1 MEQSI
6 MNRLADGIEQ
16 LGGFPPNAVNIYL
29 ADGVLIDSGTR
40 FDRGRILRQLKGR
53 EVHAHAL
60 THGHPDHQGSSR
72 AVCEAL
78 GLPLWCGSGDADAVV
93 AGRIRD
99 LMPDNLMC
107 KISNWAVSGPAF
119 PVSRRLVEGDEVGGF
134 RVLDVPGHS
143 PGHVAYWR
151 ESDRV
156 LILGDVL
163 TNMNLVTTLPG
174 LHEPPTFFTPD
185 PARNRKSARRFL
197 ELGLEPSLVCF
208 GHGPPLRDTKKF
220 LEFIRRLPD

>member
-1 MEQSI
+1 MK
-6 MNRLADGIEQ
+6 RLADGVEQ
-16 LGGFPPNAVNIYL
+16 FDGFPPNAVNIYL
-29 ADGVLIDSGTR
+29 ADGVLFDSGTR
-40 FDRGRILRQLKGR
+40 FDRRRILRQLRGR
-53 EVHAHAL
+53 DVKAHAL

-78 GLPLWCGSGDADAVV
+78 GIPLWCGAGDADAVES
-93 AGRIRD
+93 GRIES
-99 LMPDNLMC
+99 LMPDHLLSR
-107 KISNWAVSGPAF
+107 IIRRLAAGPAC
-119 PVSRRLVEGDEVGGF
+119 PVARRLREGDEVGGF

-163 TNMNLVTTLPG
+163 NNMNLLTSIPG

-185 PARNRKSARRFL
+185 PARNRRSAKRL
-197 ELGLEPSLVCF
+197 VELGLEPSLVCF
-208 GHGPPLRDTKKF
+208 GHGPPLRDPAKF
-220 LEFIRRLPD
+220 IEFIRRLPG